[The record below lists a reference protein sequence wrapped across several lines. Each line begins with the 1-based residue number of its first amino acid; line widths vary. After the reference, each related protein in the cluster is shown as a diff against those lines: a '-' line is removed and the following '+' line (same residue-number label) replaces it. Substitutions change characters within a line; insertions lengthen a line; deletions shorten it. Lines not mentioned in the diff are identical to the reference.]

1 MIEDSIK
8 KFISCYNQGK
18 HKLPETHAE
27 TINLQI
33 ALNKEGYKKESKW
46 VGWHGAVRAND
57 QGAIKEEA
65 VLLHNIVAFLL
76 PDFDISVNKED
87 ALEAERAAEKAVPL
101 RSILNEPSA
110 LCWAWWDLGCARLA
124 AKDIDGAI
132 YALGEG
138 LNLVERSLDEAPK
151 DPQLKQISLWLKLFS
166 LRALWKSG
174 NSGEHLRPEARKIT
188 ENILKI
194 DSNWDKKTLLRLSDL
209 K

>member
-1 MIEDSIK
+1 LIEDSIK

-138 LNLVERSLDEAPK
+138 LNLVERSLDEDPN

>member
-1 MIEDSIK
+1 MTEDSIQ
-8 KFISCYNQGK
+8 KFIRRYKQGK

-33 ALNKEGYKKESKW
+33 ALNKEGYKKESRW

-57 QGAIKEEA
+57 QEAIKEEA

-76 PDFDISVNKED
+76 PDFDISVSKED
-87 ALEAERAAEKAVPL
+87 ALEAERAAEKALPL

-124 AKDIDGAI
+124 AKDTDGAI

-138 LNLVERSLDEAPK
+138 LNLVERCLDEDEN
-151 DPQLKQISLWLKLFS
+151 DPNLKQISLWLKLFS

-188 ENILKI
+188 ENIFKL
-194 DSNWDKKTLLRLSDL
+194 DSTWDKKTLLRLSDL

>member
-1 MIEDSIK
+1 MLEDSIQE
-8 KFISCYNQGK
+8 FINCYKQDK
-18 HKLPETHAE
+18 HELPETHAE

-33 ALNKEGYKKESKW
+33 ALNKEGYKKESRW

-65 VLLHNIVAFLL
+65 VLLHNIVSFLL
-76 PDFDISVNKED
+76 PNFDIEAKRED
-87 ALEAERAAEKAVPL
+87 ALEAERAAEKAIPL
-101 RSILNEPSA
+101 RSILNEPFG

-124 AKDIDGAI
+124 AKDTDGAI

-138 LNLVERSLDEAPK
+138 LNLAERSLNEDKNDPK
-151 DPQLKQISLWLKLFS
+151 LKQVSLWLKLFS

-174 NSGEHLRPEARKIT
+174 NSGNHLRPKARKIT
-188 ENILKI
+188 EAIFKLDNT
-194 DSNWDKKTLLRLSDL
+194 WDKKTLLRLSDL